1 MRILATAFMS
11 LALLITTPLIAK
23 EKPDSPLTISGATT
37 IDATQAKALFD
48 KEVIFID
55 VRKNIGWDAGRI
67 PGAEHLELK
76 KILSKESL
84 GKLVKKDQE
93 VVFYCNGPKCLRS
106 SKASAK
112 AVAWGF
118 TKVQYFRDGIPAWIA
133 AKYPVE

>member
-1 MRILATAFMS
+1 MRKLATAFIS
-11 LALLITTPLIAK
+11 LALLITTPLIAA

-48 KEVIFID
+48 KEVMFID
-55 VRKNIGWDAGRI
+55 VRKSIGWDAGRV

-76 KILSKESL
+76 KVLTEDSLSNF
-84 GKLVKKDQE
+84 VKKDQE

-112 AVAWGF
+112 AVSWGF
-118 TKVQYFRDGIPAWIA
+118 TKVQYFRDGFPAWET